1 MKQMEKRIID
11 SPVEIRQEGEAQ
23 FIEGAGIMF
32 NVESQDLGGFREI
45 ILPSAL
51 DKADMTDVIV
61 RAEHDNMYVLGR
73 TSSGTAKVT
82 IGKNSANYSTSIP
95 NTTAGR
101 DMAEYIKRGDL
112 KGSSFAFSDVKDSWE
127 KRDNG
132 EVLRTISSIG
142 KIYDMG
148 PVFNPAYKQTDN
160 KVALRSLEEWREKEK
175 TVEVPKEIEE
185 KPVEET
191 FVNPG
196 LSLTDKVRLL
206 KLKGES

>member
-1 MKQMEKRIID
+1 MEKRIID
-11 SPVEIRQEGEAQ
+11 SPVEIRKEGDAQ

-45 ILPSAL
+45 ILPTAL
-51 DKADMTDVIV
+51 DKADMSDVIV

-73 TSSGTAKVT
+73 TSSGTAKVNIT
-82 IGKNSANYSTSIP
+82 KDSANYSTSIP

-101 DMAEYIKRGDL
+101 DMMEYIKRGDL

-127 KRDNG
+127 KRDDMAI
-132 EVLRTISSIG
+132 RTISEIG

-148 PVFNPAYKQTDN
+148 PVFSPAYKQTDN

-175 TVEVPKEIEE
+175 VVEIPKEIEE
-185 KPVEET
+185 KPVDKP

-196 LSLTDKVRLL
+196 LSLSDKVRLL
-206 KLKGES
+206 KLKGRA